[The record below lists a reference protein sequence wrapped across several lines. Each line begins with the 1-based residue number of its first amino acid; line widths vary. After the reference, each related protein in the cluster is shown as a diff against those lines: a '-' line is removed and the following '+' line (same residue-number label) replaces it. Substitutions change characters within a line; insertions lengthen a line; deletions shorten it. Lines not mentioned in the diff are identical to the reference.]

1 MIRRR
6 KNLAKKT
13 LREKLVKKGPIGMSE
28 TTKMTV
34 KNLAKKMMC
43 EKLVKK
49 VLQYAWNDEN
59 DEKKRCAKFE
69 TNIFI
74 LCTFASSLRNCRDC
88 YSNCYCNTRLHHC
101 MHYTHTR
108 VWTALCVARW
118 RCALRSS
125 VPQRQIKFLKKVSI
139 FDNFSLLV
147 RANEKWVTYSWS
159 AHFSLSNYTRFAAKN
174 ARFEFSIFNF

>member
-6 KNLAKKT
+6 K
-13 LREKLVKKGPIGMSE
+13 IWQ
-28 TTKMTV
+28 
-34 KNLAKKMMC
+34 KNDVRKICKN
-43 EKLVKK
+43 
-49 VLQYAWNDEN
+49 VLQYAWNDKN

-101 MHYTHTR
+101 MHYTRAFEQHS
-108 VWTALCVARW
+108 VWRAGAVHYVLPY
-118 RCALRSS
+118 
-125 VPQRQIKFLKKVSI
+125 PQRQIKFLNKVSI